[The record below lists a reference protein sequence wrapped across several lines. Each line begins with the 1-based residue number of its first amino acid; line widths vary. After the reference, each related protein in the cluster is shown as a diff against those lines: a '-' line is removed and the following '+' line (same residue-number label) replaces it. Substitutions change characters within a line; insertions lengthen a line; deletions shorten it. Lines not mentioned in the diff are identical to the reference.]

1 MKDEQ
6 EPVMNGWLWSL
17 LAAACFFGLGNI
29 VYGAEKK
36 QPLEVIVAAFE
47 RCMDTEGS
55 CKDKARPVTI
65 DGIKGVALDVRD
77 ERGEPLQCAIL
88 ELKGERSFG
97 VIRRELVPG
106 SRKWSASNVRRVF
119 VGVSREGYL
128 EGALIESVG
137 KVEAWE
143 LPFTSNFPDRE
154 RAAHECFEAAWAS
167 LIPAEDKA
175 WAKMQK
181 HSP

>member
-88 ELKGERSFG
+88 ELKGERRAKRYFD
-97 VIRRELVPG
+97 
-106 SRKWSASNVRRVF
+106 RKRVLRPAF
-119 VGVSREGYL
+119 QLDNFHFPKSIVKEC
-128 EGALIESVG
+128 
-137 KVEAWE
+137 
-143 LPFTSNFPDRE
+143 LP
-154 RAAHECFEAAWAS
+154 
-167 LIPAEDKA
+167 I
-175 WAKMQK
+175 AKRQV
-181 HSP
+181 